1 MSGLETAIRNALDRS
16 ERSNAEVRARIYQS
30 ARNALENGL
39 RKQDINDPA
48 VIAAQRHRLEQ
59 SIRDIEHEERRRL
72 GELPPGPEPDTHH
85 LMGLEEDFAAIEAN
99 DRRDA
104 EDGGEDAD
112 DFGSLRAE
120 RLGSAHQYDD
130 DVPVAVP
137 EVSGMAS
144 GRPGRRGRSAAA
156 GQPKKRRGFF
166 ARFFILVIFL
176 AALGIG
182 IWWIYA
188 SGLLLS
194 DAQRDTSVANPPAAV
209 SEEDL
214 PQQDSSGD
222 TKQSLNGSNAFSKDW
237 IEIFKGDDV
246 DSVTAGGLASAKL
259 TTTGDGPVIRVV
271 SSNASADAAV
281 RLLLPE
287 DQISLA
293 EGEEATLAV
302 SMRSAS
308 DQTVDVSIDCDFGTA
323 EKCER
328 HRFTVTSQRS
338 DALIQVTGAAGEG
351 NGAPSLVLNSDMEGK
366 GRGVDILA
374 IRLLKVK

>member
-39 RKQDINDPA
+39 RKQEISDPA

-59 SIRDIEHEERRRL
+59 SIREIEHEERRRL
-72 GELPPGPEPDTHH
+72 GQLQGSGADPHH

-99 DRRDA
+99 DPRDA
-104 EDGGEDAD
+104 EDGGADAE
-112 DFGSLRAE
+112 DFGALRAE
-120 RLGSAHQYDD
+120 RLGGPGGYDD
-130 DVPVAVP
+130 DVPVSVP
-137 EVSGMAS
+137 EVAGMAS

-156 GQPKKRRGFF
+156 GQPRKRRGIF
-166 ARFFILVIFL
+166 ARLFILVIIL
-176 AALGIG
+176 ATLGIG
-182 IWWIYA
+182 LWWIYA
-188 SGLLLS
+188 SGVLLS
-194 DAQRDTSVANPPAAV
+194 DAERDTSVANPPAAV

-214 PQQDSSGD
+214 PQQSGATE
-222 TKQSLNGSNAFSKDW
+222 TKPSLNGTNTFSKDW
-237 IEIFKGDDV
+237 VEIFKGDDI
-246 DSVTAGGLASAKL
+246 DSVTASGPGSAKL
-259 TTTGDGPVIRVV
+259 TTTGDGPVIRVI
-271 SSNASADAAV
+271 STNATAEAAV

-287 DQISLA
+287 DQISLG

-308 DQTVDVSIDCDFGTA
+308 DQAVDVSIDCDFGTA
-323 EKCER
+323 QTCER

-351 NGAPSLVLNSDMEGK
+351 NGAPALVLNSDMEGK

-374 IRLLKVK
+374 VRLLKVN